1 MSMSWFYSVSQQ
13 MSGFA
18 SSHKYCF
25 FAKDLYS
32 LLLEWCLAL
41 SPSQFD
47 DLGHKLKETHQL
59 QDSVG
64 SPNGYIT
71 DVAQRPIADIVRP
84 QS

>member
-1 MSMSWFYSVSQQ
+1 MLHRTNIV
-13 MSGFA
+13 
-18 SSHKYCF
+18 F
-25 FAKDLYS
+25 FVKDLYS
-32 LLLEWCLAL
+32 LLLEWFPTL

-47 DLGHKLKETHQL
+47 DLGHKAKETHQL
-59 QDSVG
+59 QDSAG

>member
-1 MSMSWFYSVSQQ
+1 MLHRTNIV
-13 MSGFA
+13 
-18 SSHKYCF
+18 F
-25 FAKDLYS
+25 FFLKDLYS
-32 LLLEWCLAL
+32 LLLEWFPTM

-47 DLGHKLKETHQL
+47 DLGHKAKETYQL

>member
-1 MSMSWFYSVSQQ
+1 
-13 MSGFA
+13 MSGVA
-18 SSHKYCF
+18 SLHKYCF
-25 FAKDLYS
+25 FFVKDLYS
-32 LLLEWCLAL
+32 LLFEWFPTS

-59 QDSVG
+59 QDFVG

>member
-1 MSMSWFYSVSQQ
+1 MLHRTNIVFFFV
-13 MSGFA
+13 
-18 SSHKYCF
+18 KY
-25 FAKDLYS
+25 LYS
-32 LLLEWCLAL
+32 LLFEWFPTL

-47 DLGHKLKETHQL
+47 DLGHKAKETHL
-59 QDSVG
+59 LKDSVG

>member
-1 MSMSWFYSVSQQ
+1 MLHRTNIV
-13 MSGFA
+13 
-18 SSHKYCF
+18 F
-25 FAKDLYS
+25 FVKDLYS
-32 LLLEWCLAL
+32 LLLEWF
-41 SPSQFD
+41 PSQFD
-47 DLGHKLKETHQL
+47 DLGHKAKETHQL